1 MFDPKLANETEVKAQ
16 VRLKFNNINKQTMI
30 VTRSLQLTQKKAKT
44 EMKTLESLL
53 VTKDPVTGE
62 VKEYMHRRH
71 FDIKSFLFLYSKSV
85 SVVDVLN

>member
-16 VRLKFNNINKQTMI
+16 VRLKFNNLNNQTMI

-53 VTKDPVTGE
+53 VTKDPITGE
-62 VKEYMHRRH
+62 VPVSLLDLHLLPTY
-71 FDIKSFLFLYSKSV
+71 LCSKSA
-85 SVVDVLN
+85 

>member
-16 VRLKFNNINKQTMI
+16 VRLKFNNLNNQTMI

-53 VTKDPVTGE
+53 VTKDPITGE
-62 VKEYMHRRH
+62 VPVSSLDLHLLLTY
-71 FDIKSFLFLYSKSV
+71 LCSKSA
-85 SVVDVLN
+85 